1 MKKVNIKYF
10 IKSFERFDEE
20 FQHILSIFSD
30 KDISHLEIDLVMDT
44 LNNSEIEKI
53 VNSVCNNSTIKDI
66 SGDTV
71 YTFTSIVSPSR
82 QLSKILIKLRGLL
95 TRIYLVSSND
105 NFYGINE
112 ACKSLQKRN
121 LPCVLLIREKDFDN
135 IIGLYR
141 KGTTLGVPIFVEDN
155 INIDDNYISL
165 FTEWL
170 YDKNGCWI
178 NIFTDVLSRILLD
191 YWGTKCQFKSCL
203 SKKFLIDT
211 DGNVYSCK
219 KRENMICNLQDVSSI
234 NDIISNENFTSL
246 LKCAMLKRKQCKE
259 LCSFYDLCQGGCP
272 INSDITI
279 EECENKQL
287 FSAMKNITEHI
298 TSIIRNTD
306 YGNLNPAVK
315 NMILSSVASNK
326 IFEKG
331 LIV

>member
-10 IKSFERFDEE
+10 IKSSKEFDEE
-20 FQHILSIFSD
+20 FQHILSVFSD
-30 KDISHLEIDLVMDT
+30 KDISHLEFDLVMDT

-53 VNSVCNNSTIKDI
+53 VNSICNNGTIKDI
-66 SGDTV
+66 LGETV
-71 YTFTSIVSPSR
+71 YTFILTVSPNR

-95 TRIYLVSSND
+95 TRIYLISTND
-105 NFYGINE
+105 NFYTTNE
-112 ACKSLQKRN
+112 VCRSMQKRN
-121 LPCVLLIREKDFDN
+121 LPCVLLIREKDFNN

-141 KGTTLGVPIFVEDN
+141 RSTALGAPIFVEDE

-165 FTEWL
+165 FMEWL

-191 YWGTKCQFKSCL
+191 YWGTKCKFKSCL
-203 SKKFLIDT
+203 SKNFLIDI
-211 DGNVYSCK
+211 DGNVYGCK
-219 KRENMICNLQDVSSI
+219 KRENLICNIWDVSSI
-234 NDIISNENFTSL
+234 NDILSNENFTSL
-246 LKCAMLKRKQCKE
+246 LKFAIPKREHCRE

-279 EECENKQL
+279 EKCENRQL
-287 FSAMKNITEHI
+287 FSAMESITKQI

>member
-10 IKSFERFDEE
+10 IKSSEGFDKE

-44 LNNSEIEKI
+44 LNNSEIEKV
-53 VNSVCNNSTIKDI
+53 VNSVCNNSTIKYI
-66 SGDTV
+66 SGDII
-71 YTFTSIVSPSR
+71 YTFISTVSPSR

-95 TRIYLVSSND
+95 TRIYLVNTND
-105 NFYGINE
+105 NFYLTNE
-112 ACKSLQKRN
+112 VCRSMQKRK

-135 IIGLYR
+135 IIGLYKR
-141 KGTTLGVPIFVEDN
+141 CTTLGVPIFVEDN

-165 FTEWL
+165 FTEWIF
-170 YDKNGCWI
+170 DKNGCWI
-178 NIFTDVLSRILLD
+178 NIFTDVLSRVLLD
-191 YWGTKCQFKSCL
+191 YWGTKCQFNSCL
-203 SKKFLIDT
+203 SKNFLIDT

-219 KRENMICNLQDVSSI
+219 KQKNLICNIRDVSSI
-234 NDIISNENFTSL
+234 NDILSNENFTTL
-246 LKCAMLKRKQCKE
+246 LKCAISKRKKCKE
-259 LCSFYDLCQGGCP
+259 LCSFYNLCQGGCP
-272 INSDITI
+272 INSDIKI
-279 EECENKQL
+279 ERCENRQL
-287 FSAMKNITEHI
+287 FSAMESITEQI